1 MADMVLL
8 LALNVALFVPVFT
21 CFALIMW
28 FGCMRHTKDGHAGG
42 PGGDGGAGH
51 TPPEPFSG
59 PGSPGRVMF
68 ADPND
73 LARSA

>member
-8 LALNVALFVPVFT
+8 LALNVALFLPVFT
-21 CFALIMW
+21 CFGLIMW
-28 FGCMRHTKDGHAGG
+28 FGCMRRTKDDRGG
-42 PGGDGGAGH
+42 PPGSDGGAGD

-59 PGSPGRVMF
+59 PGSPSRIVYVE
-68 ADPND
+68 PND